1 MDDALTRGTTLIQN
15 HGGPV
20 PQHASDN
27 ILAALGANSAREDDA
42 ECAVHCG
49 LALLALGTTLSA
61 EVLAAHGHNAFNI
74 RVGSHT
80 GDVLLGSG
88 VDADGSIRGMAVN
101 IAARMEQRVLSS
113 AAAAQAE
120 QVTQS
125 RFNAGLTDWTQTL
138 DARQARVA
146 AQSAEILSRQQ
157 QALAPVFLHRAL
169 GGGWLSTQR

>member
-1 MDDALTRGTTLIQN
+1 M
-15 HGGPV
+15 
-20 PQHASDN
+20 
-27 ILAALGANSAREDDA
+27 
-42 ECAVHCG
+42 HCG

-74 RVGSHT
+74 RVRIHT
-80 GDVLLGSG
+80 GDVLLGGG

-125 RFNAGLTDWTQTL
+125 LFNAGLTDWTQTL
-138 DARQARVA
+138 DARRARVA
-146 AQSAEILSRQQ
+146 EQSAEILSRQQ
-157 QALAPVFLHRAL
+157 QALAHVFLYRAL